1 MHSARAVLAHS
12 GLHRRASLSIASQ
25 VVRNR
30 IEKKRINVRIEHI
43 RASKCRKDFL
53 NRVQANDLVKRE
65 AKKAGKRVPIEA
77 IKRFPVGPKAGYVV
91 SPSSEEGSQPLLLA
105 PTLFDDML

>member
-1 MHSARAVLAHS
+1 V
-12 GLHRRASLSIASQ
+12 Q

-30 IEKKRINVRIEHI
+30 IEKKRINLKIEHV

-53 NRVQANDLVKRE
+53 KRVAQNDEVKRN

-77 IKRFPVGPKAGYVV
+77 IKRFPVGPKAAFVV
-91 SPSSEEGSQPLLLA
+91 SPSSGADNQPILLA